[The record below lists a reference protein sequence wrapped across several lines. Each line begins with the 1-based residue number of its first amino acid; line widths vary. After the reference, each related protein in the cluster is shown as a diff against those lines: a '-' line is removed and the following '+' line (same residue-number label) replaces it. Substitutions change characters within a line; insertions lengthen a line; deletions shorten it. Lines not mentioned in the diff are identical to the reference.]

1 MPPRPLSRP
10 TAALIDLGALAFNL
24 GSARSFIGEEL
35 AYMAVVKANAYG
47 HGAVE
52 CARTLQNE
60 YVDWVGV
67 ATVQEALELRRGGIS
82 LPILILGGAFAG
94 EERAVISQNLTPV
107 VFQIARAK
115 ALNNAARA
123 RRQKLPVH
131 VKIDTGMGRLGV
143 RFDAIEDFL
152 SELVTFENLQVE
164 GLMTHFAAAHR
175 LEENEFT
182 NLQIDR
188 FNAAVGRFRDRGIE
202 PRFVDLA
209 NSPGAVV
216 HPSARGNLVRLGG
229 ILYGLG
235 GDVLPAEA
243 DKPELRPVM
252 SLVSQIELL
261 KVVPAGETVGYGR
274 TFTTGRD
281 SLIGSVP
288 IGYHDGYPRPLSN
301 NANVIVGG
309 RLCPV
314 VGRISMDWTTVNV
327 TDVPNVSEG
336 EKVILIGNSGALQI
350 SAEELAVRVG
360 TISYEITCG
369 ISGRVPRVF
378 LS

>member
-60 YVDWVGV
+60 DVDWVGV

-115 ALNNAARA
+115 ALNDAARA

-164 GLMTHFAAAHR
+164 GLMTHFAAADR
-175 LEENEFT
+175 LDQNEFT

-261 KVVPAGETVGYGR
+261 KVVPVGETVGYGR

-288 IGYHDGYPRPLSN
+288 IGYYDGYPRPLSN